1 MKNYSLILFLLLI
14 SMAGYAQGKRVT
26 GKVTDA
32 MDGSPI
38 IGVTIVALDTNGKV
52 ADKSVGTITDVNG
65 SYSILVTE
73 QFTSLRFSFVGMET
87 QVVKISGRTRIDV
100 VLNSAAEALDEVVI
114 TALGVTREAK
124 SLNYAR
130 QSVNAEALSENNGG
144 NVISSLSGKVA
155 GVTITPPGTN
165 NGSARIVIRGTS
177 SLTEN
182 SQPVFVIDGMI
193 IENQPGDGG
202 VTIDGGSGSPDL
214 GNPVADIN
222 PDDIE
227 SIEILKGPNAAALY
241 GSRAAQGV
249 VLITTKRSKS
259 FEKAKISYSGNFQF
273 EKVTQFLDYQNGWG
287 TGENSF
293 LLDHKLTL
301 APDGSRKPTDIP
313 NFAGYN
319 SSAGAKLRSWGAP
332 LWDQIIYGHDG
343 ALTTHSSQPTNVS
356 DFYDIAHRYTNTL
369 TVEGGSK
376 NNNYRVSYTHG
387 NSNSVVQGINESNK
401 DIFNVRLFNTL
412 TKWMTL
418 DSKVTYSHEKVDNR
432 QYMNGSDRNPIYAFV
447 TLPRDLS
454 IDVLKHYKDE
464 SGRELIPIGER
475 GYNPYWNIYENTNGD
490 SRDRVNGSLKL
501 EVDLLPGLKAVGKVG
516 LDAYWWSGTEFF
528 NLGARSDV
536 DGGMKNW
543 TNNSSSTNFEAL
555 LMYAKTFNKISVNA
569 IAGISRYERNSEK
582 ETQSINSILV
592 AGFKNISNSSEY
604 PSASQL
610 KSSKLIRSAYG
621 SLSLG
626 YNSYLYLD
634 VTARNDW
641 SSTLPLNNCSYF
653 YPSFGA
659 SFIFTDAF
667 KINRNILSF
676 GKIRGSFAYAGA
688 DTEPYR
694 IAQTYAF
701 GSIYNGSPL
710 QSINT
715 TLNNDKLLPER
726 NRSLELGADLRFL
739 QSRLG
744 VDVTYYRSD
753 AYDLITK
760 VALPIPSGY
769 SYKYLN
775 TGHIRNEG
783 WEVVLSGTP
792 VKTKSFEWSANINWS
807 RNRSKVLKVV
817 DGNPNVQLMK
827 QSNVSIMLEEG
838 MPYGIIRGR
847 AWKRDDQGRKLVDTS
862 GKAIV
867 TDNTEYL
874 GCAEPKWTGSF
885 GSNFKIKNFTVSF
898 LFDAKIGGTLYSGTW
913 SRATTA
919 GVVAETAEGR
929 EGYYV
934 SNVIL
939 GESSSQATGG
949 YQHPD
954 AYFEDGTQC
963 LLYIKPTNRYASYD
977 ERCVFDASYI
987 KFRELSVGY
996 NFPKKLFKKLPVIRD
1011 LRLAVVGRNLAILH
1025 QNTPKGIDP
1034 EASSQSGNA
1043 QGIEYGAM
1051 PPATSVGIDIK
1062 LTF

>member
-1 MKNYSLILFLLLI
+1 MKNYFLLLLLLVI
-14 SMAGYAQGKRVT
+14 STTGYAQEKRIT
-26 GKVTDA
+26 GKVIDATD
-32 MDGSPI
+32 GEPI
-38 IGVTIVALDTNGKV
+38 IGVTVVASDPVSNASQKPTGSITNVDG
-52 ADKSVGTITDVNG
+52 I
-65 SYSILVTE
+65 YSIQVPDG
-73 QFTSLRFSFVGMET
+73 FTSLSFSFVGMES
-87 QVVKISGRTRIDV
+87 QMVKINGRTQINV
-100 VLNSAAEALDEVVI
+100 TMKSTSELLDEVVV

-124 SLNYAR
+124 SLNYSR
-130 QSVNAEALSENNGG
+130 QSVNAEALAENNGG
-144 NVISSLSGKVA
+144 NIISSLSGKVA
-155 GVTITPPGTN
+155 GVSITPPGTN

-182 SQPVFVIDGMI
+182 SQPVFVVDGMI
-193 IENQPGDGG
+193 IENQPGDTG

-214 GNPVADIN
+214 GNPVSDIN

-249 VLITTKRSKS
+249 ILITTKKS
-259 FEKAKISYSGNFQF
+259 STFEKAKITYSGNFQF
-273 EKVTQFLDYQNGWG
+273 EKVTQFMDYQNGWG

-293 LLDHKLTL
+293 LLDHTLTL
-301 APDGSRKPTDIP
+301 PQNGSRETSDLPD
-313 NFAGYN
+313 FSGYN

-332 LWDQIIYGHDG
+332 LWDQVIYGHDG
-343 ALTTHSSQPTNVS
+343 ALTTHSSQRKNVS
-356 DFYDIAHRYTNTL
+356 DFYSIAHRYSNTL
-369 TVEGGSK
+369 AIEGGSK
-376 NNNYRVSYTHG
+376 KNNYRVSYT
-387 NSNSVVQGINESNK
+387 NSTSNSVVHGINENNK
-401 DIFNVRLFNTL
+401 NIFNVRLFNTV
-412 TKWMTL
+412 TDWMTL
-418 DSKVTYSHEKVDNR
+418 DSKVTYSNEKVDNR

-447 TLPRDLS
+447 TLPRDLA

-464 SGRELIPIGER
+464 SGKELIPIGER

-490 SRDRVNGSLKL
+490 TRDRINGSLKL
-501 EVDLLPGLKAVGKVG
+501 EIELTPGLKAVGKAGV
-516 LDAYWWSGTEFF
+516 DAYWWSGTEFF

-543 TNNSSSTNFEAL
+543 TNNSMSTNFEGL
-555 LMYAKTFNKISVNA
+555 LMFNKTFNKISVNA
-569 IAGISRYERNSEK
+569 IGGVSRYERESEK
-582 ETQSINSILV
+582 ETQSVNSILV

-604 PSASQL
+604 PSVSQL
-610 KSSKLIRSAYG
+610 KSSKIINSAYG
-621 SLSLG
+621 SLSVG
-626 YNSYLYLD
+626 YSSYLYLD

-641 SSTLPLNNCSYF
+641 SSTLPLDNCSYF

-659 SFIFTDAF
+659 TFIFTDAF
-667 KINRNILSF
+667 KIDNKILSF
-676 GKIRGSFAYAGA
+676 GKVRGSFAYAGA
-688 DTEPYR
+688 DTDPYR
-694 IAQTYAF
+694 ISQTYAF
-701 GSIYNGSPL
+701 GNIYNGSPL
-710 QSINT
+710 QRISS

-739 QSRLG
+739 NNRIG
-744 VDVTYYRSD
+744 IDVTYYRSD

-769 SYKYLN
+769 SNRYLN
-775 TGHIRNEG
+775 TGHIRNKG

-792 VKTKSFEWSANINWS
+792 VKNKTFEWNANVNWAC
-807 RNRSKVLKVV
+807 NRSMVLKVI

-847 AWKRDDQGRKLVDTS
+847 AWKRDEQGRKLVDEN
-862 GKAIV
+862 GKAII

-874 GCAEPKWTGSF
+874 GCAEPKWSGSF
-885 GSNFKIKNFTVSF
+885 GSNFRFKNFTVSF
-898 LFDAKIGGTLYSGTW
+898 LFDARIGGTLYSGTW
-913 SRATTA
+913 NRATTA

-934 SNVIL
+934 SNVIY
-939 GESSSQATGG
+939 GESSSKLTGG

-963 LLYIKPTNRYASYD
+963 FLYIKPTNRYASYD
-977 ERCVFDASYI
+977 ERSVFDASYV
-987 KFRELSVGY
+987 KFREFSIGY
-996 NFPKKLFKKLPVIRD
+996 NFPKKLVKKIPVVRDIRTSI
-1011 LRLAVVGRNLAILH
+1011 VGRNLAILY
-1025 QNTPKGIDP
+1025 QKTPNGIDP

-1051 PPATSVGIDIK
+1051 PPVTSVGFDIK